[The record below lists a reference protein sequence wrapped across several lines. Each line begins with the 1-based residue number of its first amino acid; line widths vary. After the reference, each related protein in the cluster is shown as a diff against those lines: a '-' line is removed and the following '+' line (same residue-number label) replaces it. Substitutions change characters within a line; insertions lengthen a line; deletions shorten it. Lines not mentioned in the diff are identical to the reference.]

1 MREQIY
7 TAENKA
13 NHIIQLQDKLF
24 HSPLKCIVHQY
35 DQNDR
40 EIGIFDIEAL
50 YRCPNYRDYYYRI
63 EPFLNTPR
71 WKAID
76 SYFGLR
82 VSNTGSNRFD
92 IGIYH
97 NQLINEFISYCTN
110 PKQLVWILNSNLHFH
125 YTALRSLS
133 LCKYETFNAE
143 FSSFLR
149 NQSLLSEIHNL
160 KSLNGSPGL
169 YLLVLDDYASCYV
182 GQSTNI
188 KRRIQ
193 QHWSKFNCGTTGID
207 MFKALDTTRI
217 FAFCIDTF
225 ASQRLMDQLEYGL
238 IHSIDRRFLLNCLGG
253 GTSLEILHSDSPLH
267 DPKSSQRY
275 YY

>member
-1 MREQIY
+1 MTVNFSLGIYGVYIMREQIY

-97 NQLINEFISYCTN
+97 RRPIR
-110 PKQLVWILNSNLHFH
+110 PVWRICDGTLGMGASTESVSF
-125 YTALRSLS
+125 YRCGVAVSADTA
-133 LCKYETFNAE
+133 
-143 FSSFLR
+143 
-149 NQSLLSEIHNL
+149 I
-160 KSLNGSPGL
+160 
-169 YLLVLDDYASCYV
+169 
-182 GQSTNI
+182 
-188 KRRIQ
+188 
-193 QHWSKFNCGTTGID
+193 
-207 MFKALDTTRI
+207 
-217 FAFCIDTF
+217 
-225 ASQRLMDQLEYGL
+225 
-238 IHSIDRRFLLNCLGG
+238 
-253 GTSLEILHSDSPLH
+253 
-267 DPKSSQRY
+267 
-275 YY
+275 